1 MGRKWC
7 CVTAELL
14 LLFSPSVESNSFACP
29 WTVATRLL
37 CPRDSPGK
45 NTGVG
50 CHAFLQGIFLI
61 QGLNASPALQAD
73 SLPLNHRGS
82 P

>member
-1 MGRKWC
+1 M
-7 CVTAELL
+7 CVCMLSHFSRVQ
-14 LLFSPSVESNSFACP
+14 LFVTL
-29 WTVATRLL
+29 WTVACRAPLSMGFS
-37 CPRDSPGK
+37 RQS
-45 NTGVG
+45 TGVG

-73 SLPLNHRGS
+73 TLPLNHQGS